1 MNIVLIGA
9 RGSGKSAVS
18 SVIGAITGRPVL
30 STDAEIERRSGC
42 TVREL
47 VEARGWEAFR
57 RIESDV
63 ALEFGRLD
71 NAVIDTGGGIV
82 LRAENVAALKAK
94 GRIFWLR
101 ASVDT
106 MAGRIQ
112 NDTNRPSL
120 TGGKSFVDEIAE
132 VLEVR
137 APLYAAAADGI
148 VDTDARTPESV
159 AREILSRLDHPG

>member
-18 SVIGAITGRPVL
+18 SAIATITGRRVF
-30 STDAEIERRSGC
+30 STDAEIELRSGC

-57 RIESDV
+57 RIESEV
-63 ALEFGRLD
+63 ALQFSALD

-82 LRAENVAALKAK
+82 LRAENVTALKAN
-94 GRIFWLR
+94 GRVFWLR

-112 NDTNRPSL
+112 DDTNRPSL
-120 TGGKSFVDEIAE
+120 TGAKSFVDEIAE

-137 APLYAAAADGI
+137 TPLYAAAADCI
-148 VDTDARTPESV
+148 VDTDGRTPESV
-159 AREILSRLDHPG
+159 AREILSQLDDPG